1 MEKTF
6 AIENEHELE
15 YNILPKKIHEN
26 DVVLLEVYNTVRGQ
40 ILLDKIR
47 DLKVESLDKSII
59 EVIDLEET
67 HDYKTLVKLKAKNEG
82 EAILYIFA
90 EGSQSL
96 EFLVTVYGNNLP
108 KYISLDIFPNI
119 LDVKENNQGILSVL
133 LTDEQ
138 GISIRADK
146 DYLIKLS
153 TSKSGIVSLSNSNI
167 IISKGD
173 FGAKQTFTVI
183 KSGIVS
189 ITAKTDD
196 LESSELLIVEE
207 KPERTIEISII
218 PKNISSSHTSN
229 GHLIA
234 QLFSGGKLTKAIED
248 VTVYYKISSRNS
260 TVVNTS
266 LEDNAINP
274 TGYFQIKKGQTGG
287 HIQFSIQKGVAD
299 SYTITA
305 TSKDPLIIKEKTF
318 DTIDVELYGDNEIKF
333 SPLSVL
339 ADGNRQLLGIIYLED
354 ENGHP
359 VIANRN
365 IVVPFIASDESVS
378 VETSIIKNGFE
389 SALVYGNMGYFVP
402 SDTNIAPQTQN
413 SELVELDVHG
423 FDIESVSM
431 KTHLSTDTILN
442 GEQHWIIV
450 YMESSDGN
458 LFKIPENQQIKISD
472 SKIFQIDKDKI
483 ETYPY
488 FVLIPITAM
497 DTGFEDLV
505 LSNGEFETNV
515 FLSSVS
521 SKPDSL
527 DLGYSDKLFKGIKDS
542 FVIQILNSQGLP
554 VEINEDIEV
563 KIFSSDPGV
572 IDFPKN
578 VIISQKSSFVKLE
591 IIPTTSG
598 TTEISLVS
606 EGLPIITEEII
617 VEETTPTIQ
626 ITSNDIVNEGESFIV
641 SILAKQNGVPLQNV
655 VVTWKFEGGIST
667 IAEEKTGPTGEAV
680 ASIITTSD
688 DSVKILVSINNGP
701 IQSAFASKI
710 VRVNATTLEIFDESE
725 SQNSFKKPDMG
736 GFDPVLILVPAL
748 IGGMILYMKKKK
760 KKSK

>member
-6 AIENEHELE
+6 AIENEYELE

-40 ILLDKIR
+40 VLLDKIM

-119 LDVKENNQGILSVL
+119 LDVKENNQGILSLL

-138 GISIRADK
+138 GISTRADK

-173 FGAKQTFTVI
+173 FGAKPTFTVI

-234 QLFSGGKLTKAIED
+234 QLFSGDKLTKAIED

-305 TSKDPLIIKEKTF
+305 TSEDPLIIKEKTF

-626 ITSNDIVNEGESFIV
+626 ITSNDIVNDGESFIV

-655 VVTWKFEGGIST
+655 AVTWKFEGGIST

-748 IGGMILYMKKKK
+748 IGGMILYMKKK
-760 KKSK
+760 SK

>member
-59 EVIDLEET
+59 EVIDFEET

-138 GISIRADK
+138 GISTRADK

-196 LESSELLIVEE
+196 LESSELLVVEE

-234 QLFSGGKLTKAIED
+234 QLFSGDKLTKAIED

-318 DTIDVELYGDNEIKF
+318 DTIDVELYGNNEIKF

-760 KKSK
+760 KSK

>member
-119 LDVKENNQGILSVL
+119 LDVKENNQGILSLL

-138 GISIRADK
+138 GISTRADK

-234 QLFSGGKLTKAIED
+234 QLFSGDKLTKAIED

-760 KKSK
+760 SK